1 MTVYQEAHS
10 KIDQFPEETVSLI
23 IQLMDKMKTDT
34 SGNKAKPKAKSAFL
48 ATAGEIDIDQEAVYN
63 LREESMI

>member
-34 SGNKAKPKAKSAFL
+34 SGNKAKHGTKSAFL
-48 ATAGEIDIDQEAVYN
+48 ATAGKINIDQEAVYN
-63 LREESMI
+63 LREESLI